1 MQLTSD
7 QEKAWAVLK
16 SFLLTSDRFF
26 VLNGY
31 AGTGKT
37 FLLQELYK
45 TKKSIEQVL
54 SNPNGKLLFTATTN
68 KAVEVLQQ
76 QGLPAK
82 TIHSFLGLIPTQTG
96 YNKVRETDSHEHLV
110 VVDEASMIDEK
121 LMGFLKDSPHRY
133 IFVGDDT
140 QLPPVFG
147 RSVVFDY
154 PQVKLTQII
163 RQEPGTLQELVSA
176 LRAKV
181 EGNSFTGFETDDKE
195 VFWCSLD
202 DFQATMLA
210 DFTSDDWSFTK
221 SKYVGY
227 TNNRCIKENQRV
239 ELHKNGTLV
248 INKGDVLINNTY
260 KRTKGITF
268 TNNETIVIED
278 TKDPVSFQGH
288 LLFPVKVKGL
298 WQYVPSHLSLYET
311 SYVHMLL
318 DLRGVYACT
327 VHKAQG
333 STFDRVYINL
343 SDIKQALRR
352 SEDMFWRLLYVAV
365 SRARKQ
371 VVFTGKV

>member
-7 QEKAWAVLK
+7 QERAWVALK
-16 SFLLTSDRFF
+16 TFLLTKDRFF

-37 FLLQELYK
+37 FLLQELNK
-45 TKKSIEQVL
+45 TKEAIDKTIKGE
-54 SNPNGKLLFTATTN
+54 LLFTATTN
-68 KAVEVLQQ
+68 KAVEVLEQ

-82 TIHSFLGLIPTQTG
+82 TIHSLLGLVPTQDG
-96 YNKVRETDSHEHLV
+96 YDKVRQTGSHEHLV
-110 VVDEASMIDEK
+110 IVDEASMIDEK
-121 LMGFLKDSPHRY
+121 LMGFLIESPHRY

-140 QLPPVFG
+140 QLPPILG

-154 PQVKLTQII
+154 PQVKLTEII

-181 EGNSFTGFETDDKE
+181 EGTPFTGFEIDDRE
-195 VFWCSLD
+195 VFWCSLE

-210 DFTSDDWSFTK
+210 DFTREDWSYSK
-221 SKYVGY
+221 SKYIGY
-227 TNNRCIKENQRV
+227 TNNRCIKENQRA
-239 ELHKNGTLV
+239 EIHKKGTLV
-248 INKGDVLINNTY
+248 ISKGDMLINNTY
-260 KRTKGITF
+260 KKTNGITF
-268 TNNETIVIED
+268 SNNETVFIED
-278 TKDPVSFQGH
+278 IKEPVSFQGH
-288 LLFPVKVKGL
+288 LIFPVKVKGI

-311 SYVHMLL
+311 KYKNLL
-318 DLRGVYACT
+318 IDLRGVYACT

-343 SDIKQALRR
+343 SDIKQALKR

-371 VVFTGKV
+371 VVFTGNI